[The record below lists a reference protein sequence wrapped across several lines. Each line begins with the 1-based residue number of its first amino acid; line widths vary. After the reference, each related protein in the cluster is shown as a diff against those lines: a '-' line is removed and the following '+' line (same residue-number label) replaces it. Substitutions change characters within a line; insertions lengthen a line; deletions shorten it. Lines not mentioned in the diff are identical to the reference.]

1 MGRSDRI
8 LEIKRTP
15 SEYIRGIA
23 IVFVVL
29 GHILGG
35 VFGIIDTHIT
45 SILGIGGVTIFL
57 LLSGYGLFQSYQQN
71 GLQGKTYWDKKIGK
85 VFLPYAVITVLYY
98 LYMRLTGTAPGAI
111 ALLCNILCVDYAR
124 TMDGTMWY
132 MSFLL
137 IWYLAFFCVFYFK
150 GATAGKV
157 GMLVLLGLA
166 FRSYWLKDTFGEC
179 AWQFA
184 TNAFAFPC
192 GVALGYA
199 MECYNRFRIS
209 QKWKVRLCLILRIGA
224 FAGSLLVL
232 ILSVLQTV
240 QIAYWKCG
248 IAMFFVLYTLL
259 SLPKK
264 EIKVLKWLGASSF
277 LIYLIEGKLIAI
289 WGQFEFFM
297 GNPAVYV
304 VSYTAATVILVYLYR
319 FGSTLLGRLR
329 SYVEEAP
336 DNHQNKKN

>member
-1 MGRSDRI
+1 MDSV
-8 LEIKRTP
+8 LEIKRVP

-35 VFGIIDTHIT
+35 TFGIIDTHIT

-57 LLSGYGLFQSYQQN
+57 LLSGYGLYQSYQKN
-71 GLQGKTYWDKKIGK
+71 GLQGRSYWDKKIEK
-85 VFLPYAVITVLYY
+85 VFLPYAVITVIYY
-98 LYMRLTGTAPGAI
+98 LYMMLRGTAPGYP
-111 ALLCNILCVDYAR
+111 ALLRNILCIDYAR

-132 MSFLL
+132 MSFLPL
-137 IWYLAFFCVFYFK
+137 WYLAFFCVFYFK

-166 FRSYWLKDTFGEC
+166 FHSYWLKDTFGPC
-179 AWQFA
+179 AWQFS

-199 MECYNRFRIS
+199 MDLYNRSRIS
-209 QKWKVRLCLILRIGA
+209 QKWKAWICLFLRIGV
-224 FAGSLLVL
+224 FAGSLVVL
-232 ILSVLQTV
+232 MLSIPQTI

-248 IAMFFVLYTLL
+248 IAIFFVLYTLL

-264 EIKVLKWLGASSF
+264 EIKLLKWLGASSF
-277 LIYLIEGKLIAI
+277 LIYLIEGKLITI
-289 WGQFEFFM
+289 WGQFKFLK
-297 GNPAVYV
+297 GNLVVYL
-304 VSYTAATVILVYLYR
+304 VSYAAVTVVIVYLYR
-319 FGSTLLGRLR
+319 FGSMLLGRLR
-329 SYVEEAP
+329 RFGAATP
-336 DNHQNKKN
+336 DDHQIEKN

>member
-1 MGRSDRI
+1 MRQMDRV
-8 LEIKRTP
+8 LEIKRVP
-15 SEYIRGIA
+15 AEYIRGIA

-35 VFGIIDTHIT
+35 TFGIIDTHIT

-57 LLSGYGLFQSYQQN
+57 LLSGYGLYQSYQKN
-71 GLQGKTYWDKKIGK
+71 GLQGKTYWDKKIEK
-85 VFLPYAVITVLYY
+85 VFLPYAVITVIYY
-98 LYMRLTGTAPGAI
+98 LYMMIRGTAPGYP
-111 ALLCNILCVDYAR
+111 ALLRNILCIDYAR

-132 MSFLL
+132 MSFLPL
-137 IWYLAFFCVFYFK
+137 WYLAFFCVFYFK

-166 FRSYWLKDTFGEC
+166 FHSYWLKDTFGPC
-179 AWQFA
+179 AWQFS

-192 GVALGYA
+192 GVALGYS
-199 MECYNRFRIS
+199 MDLYNRSCIS
-209 QKWKVRLCLILRIGA
+209 PKWKAWICLLLRIGV
-224 FAGSLLVL
+224 FAGSLVVL
-232 ILSVLQTV
+232 MLSILQTI

-248 IAMFFVLYTLL
+248 IAVFFVLYTLL

-289 WGQFEFFM
+289 WGQFKFLK
-297 GNPAVYV
+297 GNLVVYL
-304 VSYTAATVILVYLYR
+304 VSYAAVTVAIVYLYR
-319 FGSTLLGRLR
+319 FGSMLLGRLR
-329 SYVEEAP
+329 RFEAATP
-336 DNHQNKKN
+336 DDHQIEKN

>member
-1 MGRSDRI
+1 MGQMDRV

-35 VFGIIDTHIT
+35 TFGIIDTHIT

-57 LLSGYGLFQSYQQN
+57 LLSGYGLYQSYQKN
-71 GLQGKTYWDKKIGK
+71 RLQGRSYWDKKIEK
-85 VFLPYAVITVLYY
+85 VFLPYAVITVIYY
-98 LYMRLTGTAPGAI
+98 LYLMLRGTAPGYP
-111 ALLCNILCVDYAR
+111 ALLRNILCIDYAR

-137 IWYLAFFCVFYFK
+137 LWYLAFFCVFYFK
-150 GATAGKV
+150 GATVGKV
-157 GMLVLLGLA
+157 GLLVLLGLA
-166 FRSYWLKDTFGEC
+166 FHSYWLKDTFGQC
-179 AWQFA
+179 AWQFS

-199 MECYNRFRIS
+199 MDLYNRSPIP
-209 QKWKVRLCLILRIGA
+209 QKWKARLCLLLRIGV
-224 FAGSLLVL
+224 FTGSLAVL
-232 ILSVLQTV
+232 ILSVLKTI

-248 IAMFFVLYTLL
+248 MAIFFVLYTLL

-264 EIKVLKWLGASSF
+264 EIKLLKWLGASSF
-277 LIYLIEGKLIAI
+277 LIYIIEGKLIAI
-289 WGQFEFFM
+289 WGQFSFFKSR
-297 GNPAVYV
+297 PVLYL
-304 VSYTAATVILVYLYR
+304 VSYAAATVILVYLYR
-319 FGSTLLGRLR
+319 FGSMLLGRLR
-329 SYVEEAP
+329 RFVAVTP
-336 DNHQNKKN
+336 DGHQIEKN